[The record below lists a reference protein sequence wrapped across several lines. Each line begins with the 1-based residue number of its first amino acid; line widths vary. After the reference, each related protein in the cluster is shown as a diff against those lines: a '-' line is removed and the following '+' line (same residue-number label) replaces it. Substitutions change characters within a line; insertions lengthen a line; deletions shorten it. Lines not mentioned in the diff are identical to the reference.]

1 MSTQPNGTSRR
12 RDAQQQYQQLVA
24 SIDGIVWEADAR
36 TFQFTFVSQQAERL
50 LGYPLDEWF
59 TPGFWAEHIHPE
71 DRAWAVEFCLRAT
84 REKRKHDFEY
94 RMLAADGRT
103 VWLRDIV
110 SVAAEGGE
118 ATTLRG
124 IMVDVTERKRT
135 EQALVESEELYRLL
149 TEGANDL
156 IYLLDLEGRIL
167 YASPSVGRLL
177 GRVPRHKFEVVHP
190 DDVAAGQA
198 CWQRIL
204 AGKSELLTVRV
215 ADAGGA
221 WRWLEAWSSL
231 IRYHDQPR
239 VLSVCRDV
247 SERKEAEDRFR
258 RTAEE
263 LQRVMSSVSDYLW
276 SGEIDEQG
284 RWSYHYYSPVV
295 ERITGRPPS
304 YYLQGPERWLESIHA
319 GDRERLQAAF
329 QRVVSGQSER
339 EEAEYRVVRPDGE
352 IRWVRD
358 CATVTRLG
366 RRLRIDGVVSDVTE
380 RKRAEEERQAHL
392 WFLESMDRVN
402 RAIQGTSDLE
412 QMMRDVLGV
421 VLSIFGCD
429 RAWLVYPCDPEAAS
443 WRVPMERTR
452 PEYPGAFALEVA
464 PSLTPEEAPFHQA
477 VRAAHGPLRFGPGM
491 EHPLVP
497 QVAERFHIRS
507 MLVMAIYPKLDKPYM
522 FGLHQCSHVRVW
534 TPQES
539 RLFQEIGRRLADA
552 LSSLLLFRNLRESER
567 KLGLAQGIAHVGYWD
582 RDVETGR
589 VIWSEE
595 TCRIFGRPTE
605 ERELDVARVLEQLH
619 PEDRGRVAQAI
630 AAALQGGPRY
640 EVEYRVVLPGGE
652 ARFIHSQGDVTRD
665 ESGRPRRMFGTVQ
678 DVTERKRA
686 EDALRRSE
694 AYLAEAQRLGR
705 TGSWAWDVATRE
717 FVHWSH
723 EHYRLHG
730 LDPQGGTPTWEA
742 MQQFIHPEDRA
753 RCLEQIER
761 AVRER
766 TDCEMEY
773 RAVLTDGTT
782 KYIHSIAHPVFNAAG
797 ELVEFVGTEMDVTE
811 RKRAEQALVESHG
824 LLNAVVEGTADAV
837 FVKDLRGRYLMI
849 NSAGARFVGRP
860 VAEILGKDDRELFSP
875 ETACRLMECDLQVMA
890 TGGAQM
896 FEETAT
902 PAAGVTRTYLSN
914 KSALRDADGK
924 VVGLIG
930 IARDVTE
937 LKRLEEQLRQSQKM
951 EAIGRLAGGVAHDFN
966 NLLTVINGYSE
977 LVFSSLGADDPNHEL
992 VAEVQKAGERAAN
1005 LTRQLLAFSRRQVL
1019 QPEVLSLNTLL
1030 EDLLKLLK
1038 RLIGEDV
1045 ELSLVPGAGLGLAKV
1060 DRGQFE
1066 QAVINLAVN
1075 ARDAMPL
1082 GGRLTIETQNAEV
1095 DEATAQTH
1103 ADVRPGR
1110 YVLMTVRDTGH
1121 GMDEATRA
1129 RVFEPFFTTKE
1140 VGKGTGLGLAM
1151 VYGFVKQS
1159 GGHVEVES
1167 EVGRGTTF
1175 KVYLPRAEATGPLAK
1190 SSPNVLEAPR
1200 GSETVLLVEDEDS
1213 VRTLSRL
1220 VLQSSGY
1227 TVLEARD
1234 GQEGAVV
1241 AQQHPGPIHVLVTDL
1256 VMPRMSGRQLAD
1268 VVSQARPGVRVLFLS
1283 GYTDEAMA
1291 QRGAIEAGLAFL
1303 QKPFSPISLVR
1314 KVREVLDAEGG
1325 PR

>member
-1 MSTQPNGTSRR
+1 MSNQPNGTSRR

-110 SVAAEGGE
+110 SVAVEGGE
-118 ATTLRG
+118 AATLRG
-124 IMVDVTERKRT
+124 IMVDVTEQKRT

-149 TEGANDL
+149 TESANDL

-177 GRVPRHKFEVVHP
+177 GRVPLHKFEVVHP

-198 CWQRIL
+198 CWERIL

-276 SGEIDEQG
+276 SGEVDEQG
-284 RWSYHYYSPVV
+284 RWAYHYYSPVV

-304 YYLQGPERWLESIHA
+304 YYLQGPERWLEMIHA
-319 GDRERLQAAF
+319 DDRGRLQAAF

-380 RKRAEEERQAHL
+380 RKRAEQ
-392 WFLESMDRVN
+392 
-402 RAIQGTSDLE
+402 
-412 QMMRDVLGV
+412 
-421 VLSIFGCD
+421 
-429 RAWLVYPCDPEAAS
+429 
-443 WRVPMERTR
+443 
-452 PEYPGAFALEVA
+452 
-464 PSLTPEEAPFHQA
+464 
-477 VRAAHGPLRFGPGM
+477 
-491 EHPLVP
+491 
-497 QVAERFHIRS
+497 
-507 MLVMAIYPKLDKPYM
+507 
-522 FGLHQCSHVRVW
+522 
-534 TPQES
+534 
-539 RLFQEIGRRLADA
+539 
-552 LSSLLLFRNLRESER
+552 
-567 KLGLAQGIAHVGYWD
+567 
-582 RDVETGR
+582 
-589 VIWSEE
+589 
-595 TCRIFGRPTE
+595 
-605 ERELDVARVLEQLH
+605 
-619 PEDRGRVAQAI
+619 
-630 AAALQGGPRY
+630 
-640 EVEYRVVLPGGE
+640 
-652 ARFIHSQGDVTRD
+652 
-665 ESGRPRRMFGTVQ
+665 
-678 DVTERKRA
+678 
-686 EDALRRSE
+686 ALRRSE

-717 FVHWSH
+717 FVHWSQ

-730 LDPQGGTPTWEA
+730 LDPQGGTPSWEA

-753 RCLEQIER
+753 RCLAQIER

-773 RAVLTDGTT
+773 RAVLTDGTM

-797 ELVEFVGTEMDVTE
+797 ELVEFVGTEMDITE

-849 NSAGARFVGRP
+849 NSAGARFIGRP
-860 VAEILGKDDRELFSP
+860 VAEVLGKDDRELFSP
-875 ETACRLMECDLQVMA
+875 ETARRLMECDLQVMA

-914 KSALRDADGK
+914 KSALRDAHGK
-924 VVGLIG
+924 VIGLIG

-977 LVFSSLGADDPNHEL
+977 LVFSSLGADDPNREL
-992 VAEVQKAGERAAN
+992 VAEVQRAGDRAAN

-1082 GGRLTIETQNAEV
+1082 GGRLIIETQNAEV

-1167 EVGRGTTF
+1167 EVGRGTAF
-1175 KVYLPRAEATGPLAK
+1175 KVYLPRAEAAGPSAR

-1234 GQEGAVV
+1234 GQEGLRV

-1291 QRGAIEAGLAFL
+1291 QHGALEAGLAFL